1 MLPWT
6 RSSASIPS
14 SKPSGP
20 RPSGST
26 RSSSRRS
33 GATPGSARSSARPRP
48 ITSPCVFVPARRL
61 DQIAPGHQG
70 VMAEVSPKEYVR
82 LEDILARSP
91 KPFVVILDEVEDP
104 QNLGAIVRSAE
115 GAGADGIVLP
125 ERRSAGL
132 TETVDQVSA
141 GALEHL
147 PVARVTNLVRAME
160 ELKDKGLWLVGAEG
174 SGEEPWYAFDYTGPV
189 GIVLGSEG
197 KGLRPLVRK
206 TCDKVLAIPLAG
218 KVGLP
223 QRRRRRGRLP
233 LRGRPPAARSR
244 NGAGIQSLRLRPGPA

>member
-1 MLPWT
+1 MDRIT
-6 RSSASIPS
+6 RINPLLEALRSAPDRVN
-14 SKPSGP
+14 KVFVQEERGH
-20 RPSGST
+20 
-26 RSSSRRS
+26 
-33 GATPGSARSSARPRP
+33 ARIGEVIREAKAHHVPV
-48 ITSPCVFVPARRL
+48 VFVPAKRL
-61 DQIAPGHQG
+61 DQVAPGHQG
-70 VMAEVSPKEYVR
+70 VMAEVSPKAYATLDE
-82 LEDILARSP
+82 ILARSA

-132 TETVDQVSA
+132 TETVDTVSA

-160 ELKDKGLWLVGAEG
+160 ELKEKGLWLVGAEG
-174 SGEEPWYAFDYTGPV
+174 SADEPWYAFDYTGPV

-197 KGLRPLVRK
+197 RGLRPLVRK

-218 KVGLP
+218 KVNSLNVAAAAAVFFFEVVR
-223 QRRRRRGRLP
+223 QRRKGGLT
-233 LRGRPPAARSR
+233 
-244 NGAGIQSLRLRPGPA
+244 